1 MVLPPLELFSLKK
14 EAALL
19 PGGFFHLRPN
29 LFDCFLRT
37 VCGDARMTTKVQ
49 SRPDLLLLLSL
60 LLVILLNPIL
70 DHGDLRRLILTAL
83 TFVPVILSTIT
94 LSQKKSWILPSI
106 LLMLGTLI
114 FGVMCA
120 FIHSR
125 ILLGLKW
132 GLLAAF
138 FAVTVAG
145 LFSYLKNARSV
156 LGSHL
161 YAAVSIYLLL
171 GMLWFAIYC
180 AIEVIHP
187 GSFGR
192 SNNTV
197 ADRQSELLYFSL
209 ITLGTIGYG
218 DVVPIQEEARM
229 LAALE
234 GIAGVLYIAIA
245 VALLINAYRHHPSS
259 QE

>member
-1 MVLPPLELFSLKK
+1 MVP
-14 EAALL
+14 
-19 PGGFFHLRPN
+19 
-29 LFDCFLRT
+29 
-37 VCGDARMTTKVQ
+37 KVQ
-49 SRPDLLLLLSL
+49 TRPDLLLLISL

-83 TFVPVILSTIT
+83 TFVPVILATIT
-94 LSQKKSWILPSI
+94 LSQKKTWMLPSV

-114 FGVMCA
+114 FGIVST
-120 FIHSR
+120 FVPNR
-125 ILLGLKW
+125 TFLGLKW

-138 FAVTVAG
+138 FALTVAG
-145 LFSYLKNARSV
+145 LFSYLRNARSII
-156 LGSHL
+156 GSHL
-161 YAAVSIYLLL
+161 YTAVSIYLLL

-180 AIEVIHP
+180 AIDVIEP

-192 SNNTV
+192 GANAL

-218 DVVPIQEEARM
+218 DIVPLQGEARM

-234 GIAGVLYIAIA
+234 GIAGVLYIAIT
-245 VALLINAYRHHPSS
+245 VALLINAYRQKSASS
-259 QE
+259 